1 MKVRIKPE
9 ARSGESRSHGFG
21 LSPEGGEPSDRSRAL
36 REILEERSQ
45 RIRAE
50 LKTLSRRFR
59 EEERPEVWDEGDRAA
74 YGFGR
79 ELGSARVDQLTR
91 MLRQIEDAL
100 ARHAEGRYGYCARCE
115 GEIPVARLRSLPF
128 TVYCRDCQQ
137 IREDEDRR
145 AQREQARLV
154 A

>member
-1 MKVRIKPE
+1 M
-9 ARSGESRSHGFG
+9 
-21 LSPEGGEPSDRSRAL
+21 
-36 REILEERSQ
+36 LEERS
-45 RIRAE
+45 RSIRAE
-50 LKTLSRRFR
+50 LKALSRRLR

-100 ARHAEGRYGYCARCE
+100 ARHAERRYGYCVQCE
-115 GEIPVARLRSLPF
+115 GEIPIARLHSLPF
-128 TVYCRDCQQ
+128 ALYCRDCQEAEERRAG
-137 IREDEDRR
+137 REDI
-145 AQREQARLV
+145 RLV